1 VKRACIALALVLA
14 GCGGDGIRVES
25 VPVPTASRCID
36 PAKIPVE
43 PPLVDDLLTG
53 NADADVNTIAASAK
67 LLRAW
72 GKQLNAIVAE
82 CAR

>member
-1 VKRACIALALVLA
+1 MRRAVIALALLLA
-14 GCGGDGIRVES
+14 GCGNDGIRVET

-43 PPLVDDLLTG
+43 PALIDDLLTG

-72 GKQLNAIVAE
+72 GKQMQAIVDE